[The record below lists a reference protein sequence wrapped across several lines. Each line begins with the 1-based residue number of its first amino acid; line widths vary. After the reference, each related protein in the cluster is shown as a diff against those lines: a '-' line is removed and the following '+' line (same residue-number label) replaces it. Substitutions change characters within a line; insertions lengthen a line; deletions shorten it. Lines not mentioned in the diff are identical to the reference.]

1 MDLITSWSA
10 TAGNTPKIP
19 PGPVSNVTCMIE
31 SCHIY
36 EYFMFEIWISHVSHM
51 ATPLRYLQGLWVMSH
66 VWLSHV
72 SSMNISCLKYELVM
86 CDIWATPFRRL
97 QDLRVLSYVSL
108 SQGTGWRRLIGSP
121 KLQIISHNE
130 PLNIGHFCGKW
141 PIKIRDAMS
150 LRHPVLCEDIG
161 LCDQA
166 TPLRWQHL
174 QDVVRR
180 YIESWGGYD

>member
-1 MDLITSWSA
+1 MLLRATPLRYLLDLWVMSHVWLSH
-10 TAGNTPKIP
+10 
-19 PGPVSNVTCMIE
+19 VTYMNISCLKYE
-31 SCHIY
+31 SVMCHI
-36 EYFMFEIWISHVSHM
+36 W